1 MVKIL
6 VGLIAAIVIVAGG
19 FFGFERYMQHRVAGE
34 VEAAFE
40 QIRAA
45 GGKAS
50 YGKVSFDLLTR
61 TVVIAD
67 IVSETAAP
75 SPVSVKIAS
84 ITALGA
90 RQSDAAR
97 FAADTIEIADVEVGM
112 TIAQP
117 DGPVTYK
124 APRVTVKDYSGPAG
138 WQQQPASSTL
148 VDVYRSVIEQFV
160 RTNASSVMIP
170 TIAGTMN
177 FGGVGPSSGEFSYSG
192 VSLRDT
198 RDGKIAAMTVDAFT
212 FTINGQQAGKPQKL
226 TGDLAN
232 FAAYDFDAAAA
243 AATLDPQNASDD
255 RSYRVY
261 RQISTGPYNIT
272 ADPDV
277 RMHIDGFTIDDV
289 AMRPSRLQLPALL
302 AVMPP
307 SGTAPTPAQIREF
320 TDKAARLYEGMRVG
334 NIEMR
339 GFSMETPQGP
349 VKLSAIRFNLE
360 NGKVGEFAFEGLDA
374 RAPNGPVK
382 LGRFALKSL
391 DIANLLRMSAQ
402 FSSPGQTP
410 SPDQVLGM
418 LALLEGV
425 ELKGFVA
432 PHKNTGKPIIIDNL
446 DLNWGQFVGPIPTRL
461 RLIAK
466 VAGPVDKTNP
476 TQMPL
481 VAAGI
486 DRLAL
491 DLDLGAAWT
500 EASRAFTLEPVTI
513 EFSNLFKAT
522 ARVSLANVPHG
533 VFSTNPVQATS
544 MAVQIEAGTLEL
556 ALRDLGG
563 VDLAVAQFARMTGTP
578 RDAARRAMIDN
589 IRAGTEP
596 IAGGNPDII
605 ALAEAVIR
613 FVETPGQTLVI
624 KLTPHAK
631 VPVLQLLQLMKID
644 AVTALEQFQVE
655 ASTGL

>member
-1 MVKIL
+1 MAKIL
-6 VGLIAAIVIVAGG
+6 MGLIAAIVIVAGG

-34 VEAAFE
+34 VEAGFA
-40 QIRAA
+40 QLRAA

-50 YGKVSFDLLTR
+50 HGKVSFDLKTR
-61 TVVIAD
+61 TVMIAD
-67 IVSETAAP
+67 IVSETAGP

-84 ITALGA
+84 ITASGT
-90 RQSDAAR
+90 RQPDATR

-117 DGPVTYK
+117 DGHVTYK

-138 WQQQPASSTL
+138 WQQQPASSAL

-160 RTNASSVMIP
+160 RTNASSVTIP

-177 FGGVGPSSGEFSYSG
+177 FGGTGPGSGEFSYSG

-212 FTINGQQAGKPQKL
+212 FAINSQQAGPPQKL

-232 FAAYDFDAAAA
+232 FAAYDFDASAAA
-243 AATLDPQNASDD
+243 AALDPQKASDE

-261 RQISTGPYNIT
+261 RQISTGPYTIT
-272 ADPDV
+272 ANPDV
-277 RMHIDGFTIDDV
+277 RMRIDGFTIDDV

-302 AVMPP
+302 AAMPP
-307 SGTAPTPAQIREF
+307 SGAAPTPAQIREF

-349 VKLSAIRFNLE
+349 VKLAAIRFNLE

-374 RAPNGPVK
+374 RAPSGPVK
-382 LGRFALKSL
+382 VGRFALKSL

-418 LALLEGV
+418 LALLDGIEV
-425 ELKGFVA
+425 KGFVA
-432 PHKNTGKPIIIDNL
+432 PHKKTGKPIIIDNL

-466 VAGPVDKTNP
+466 VAGPVDATDP
-476 TQMPL
+476 TQVPF
-481 VAAGI
+481 ANAGM
-486 DRLAL
+486 DRLAF
-491 DLDLGAAWT
+491 DLDLGAAWS
-500 EASRAFTLEPVTI
+500 EQPRAFVLEPVTI
-513 EFSNLFKAT
+513 ELGSLLKAT
-522 ARVSLANVPHG
+522 ARVSLANVPRG
-533 VFSTNPVQATS
+533 VFSLNPVQATS
-544 MAVQIEAGTLEL
+544 MAAQIDAGTLEL

-563 VDLAVAQFARMTGTP
+563 VDLAVAQFARAQGIG
-578 RDAARRAMIDN
+578 RDVARRNVVDS
-589 IRAGTEP
+589 IRTNAEQTAG
-596 IAGGNPDII
+596 ANPDVTAISQ
-605 ALAEAVIR
+605 ALIR
-613 FVETPGQTLVI
+613 FIENPGQTLIV
-624 KLTPHAK
+624 KLTPRAK
-631 VPVLQLLQLMKID
+631 VPALQLLQLLKTD
-644 AVTALEQFQVE
+644 PAVALAQFRIE

>member
-1 MVKIL
+1 MAKIL
-6 VGLIAAIVIVAGG
+6 TGLVAAIVIVAGG

-40 QIRAA
+40 QIRAN

-50 YGKVSFDLLTR
+50 HGKVSFDLKTR
-61 TVVIAD
+61 TVMIAD
-67 IVSETAAP
+67 IVSETAGP
-75 SPVSVKIAS
+75 SPVNVKIAS
-84 ITALGA
+84 ITASGA
-90 RQSDAAR
+90 RQPDATR
-97 FAADTIEIADVEVGM
+97 FAADTIEIADVEIGM

-117 DGPVTYK
+117 DGRVTYK
-124 APRVTVKDYSGPAG
+124 APRVSVKDYSGPAG
-138 WQQQPASSTL
+138 WQQQPASSAM

-160 RTNASSVMIP
+160 RTNASSVTIP

-177 FGGVGPSSGEFSYSG
+177 FGGAGPSSGEFSYSG

-212 FTINGQQAGKPQKL
+212 FTINSQQAGKPQKL

-232 FAAYDFDAAAA
+232 FTSYDFDASAAA
-243 AATLDPQNASDD
+243 AALDPQKAGDE

-261 RQISTGPYNIT
+261 RQISTGPYTIT

-277 RMHIDGFTIDDV
+277 RMRIDGFTIDDV

-302 AVMPP
+302 AAMPP
-307 SGTAPTPAQIREF
+307 SGDAPTPAQIREF

-349 VKLSAIRFNLE
+349 VKLAAIRFNLE

-382 LGRFALKSL
+382 VGRFALKSL

-410 SPDQVLGM
+410 SPDQALGM
-418 LALLEGV
+418 LALLDGIEV
-425 ELKGFVA
+425 KGFVA

-513 EFSNLFKAT
+513 EFSSLFKAT

-624 KLTPHAK
+624 KLTPRAK

-644 AVTALEQFQVE
+644 AVTALEQFRVE